1 MITYFRRHF
10 SFRPFF
16 YCPFFYCVGSSV
28 LLLVAVPAT
37 GFSLADAP
45 VFNVSPL
52 GSPFQRFELIEAEA
66 GACQGSAKDMLVKG
80 LRMKGS
86 VKDEHGWAALLS
98 AEDGRLFKARPDQVL
113 GPRVRVLSVDAGQTG
128 LILQTGGVPGCPV
141 VTHHILHLSQ
151 RQAVDRARQPLLT
164 PV

>member
-1 MITYFRRHF
+1 MITVCLRQLSYRLFLYRMG
-10 SFRPFF
+10 SFA
-16 YCPFFYCVGSSV
+16 

-45 VFNVSPL
+45 VFSGSPL
-52 GSPFQRFELIEAEA
+52 GSPFQRFEVMATEAEA
-66 GACQGSAKDMLVKG
+66 EACQGSAQDMLVQG

-98 AEDGRLFKARPDQVL
+98 AEDGRLFKAWPDQVL

-151 RQAVDRARQPLLT
+151 R
-164 PV
+164 